1 MAKQILPLSEL
12 ENHVV
17 IPAAFIKFGPKKKTL
32 ITFWVQLETFE

>member
-17 IPAAFIKFGPKKKTL
+17 IPAAFIKFGPKKKNFNNVLGT
-32 ITFWVQLETFE
+32 IGNI